1 MAILPTEEDDDSFC
15 PSDDHLVNHYL
26 RAKIAGKT
34 SRLPNACYF
43 DDTDVCSARPDELV
57 RDHGVPARVP
67 AKDAGGGEQW
77 LFFSPVRFTGG
88 SMTRR
93 SRTVDG
99 TGDAECWHAEGRP
112 RPVEGGGGFVQKF
125 SYHVKVAP
133 GVVEKP
139 GWIMAEYTFKGAA
152 GEGDTVLCKIY
163 RSRRGPGRNRKKA
176 SLSLSSAAAA
186 KSRCK
191 RKGAGDLEAARSSKR
206 RRHARETEE
215 EEDDDYMPSAG
226 DMASDY
232 LLPVEEWLPEPQH
245 APVIGEYTRP

>member
-139 GWIMAEYTFKGAA
+139 GWVMAEYTFKGAA

-232 LLPVEEWLPEPQH
+232 LLPVEEWLTEPHH